1 MWWAYHSS
9 GSYEESDASL
19 ILPDPC
25 SAYDELLC
33 PYCGESDTLSTLEV
47 VPVGLDEFVGTQIGF
62 PLAYEI
68 CDEVYR
74 FFLSGEEFSPHADYW
89 VYMLTLYRGGEPI
102 ASTFLD
108 TSIDSYFS
116 VYGVDEDEDQWLL
129 SFGVHQVFLLP
140 QI

>member
-1 MWWAYHSS
+1 
-9 GSYEESDASL
+9 
-19 ILPDPC
+19 
-25 SAYDELLC
+25 
-33 PYCGESDTLSTLEV
+33 
-47 VPVGLDEFVGTQIGF
+47 
-62 PLAYEI
+62 
-68 CDEVYR
+68 
-74 FFLSGEEFSPHADYW
+74 
-89 VYMLTLYRGGEPI
+89 MLTLYRGGEPI